1 MSDKQAKLLA
11 ALRKRPSDSD
21 VPAPPLVPA
30 EPGGSTDSGTLKLRK
45 SNLLGVVTWEQA
57 LKQLALN
64 GAHDWASLSETLTKM
79 LGNVVANPAEA
90 KYRKIRH
97 GNPNFAAKVYG
108 HKGAP
113 ALLELAGFKKDTLE
127 DGFLVLPESA
137 DLALVQ
143 RAIDALAAH
152 AAERAAAEVKRKEE
166 QAKKDA
172 AAREARAQKAR
183 DEAAPAD
190 YDAAVAANASLM
202 VDEDEA
208 MVEAIEEY
216 FDAHEALK
224 AGRALDSYAIERQVP
239 GAGGVVVATVAAS
252 AGTQY
257 YDYLATMKRGA
268 AGSWTVLKIEAA

>member
-11 ALRKRPSDSD
+11 ALRKRPSDGD
-21 VPAPPLVPA
+21 VPAPPLAPA

-57 LKQLALN
+57 LEQLALN
-64 GAHDWASLSETLTKM
+64 GAHDWTSLSETLTKM
-79 LGNVVANPAEA
+79 LGNVVANPAEP

-113 ALLELAGFKKDTLE
+113 ELLELAGFKKDTIE

-143 RAIDALAAH
+143 RAIDTLAAH

-183 DEAAPAD
+183 DEAAPAQ

-202 VDEDEA
+202 LDEEEA
-208 MVEAIEEY
+208 MVAAIEAWM
-216 FDAHEALK
+216 DAHPELK
-224 AGRALDSYAIERQVP
+224 AGRALDAYNIERQVGGP
-239 GAGGVVVATVAAS
+239 GGSVTASVAAS
-252 AGTQY
+252 AGSEY
-257 YDYLATMKRGA
+257 FDYVAHMQRGA
-268 AGSWTVLKIEAA
+268 GGAWKVLKVEMA